1 MMKHSNFKQCKSTIA
16 ATAIMAGCILYI
28 ICSTSD
34 QVSFGDHRRSTDHNG
49 NRFLRSTQTN
59 SIGWVPRP
67 NEYSEP
73 GLAVNGHIYKLHG
86 DFLRQQVTWY
96 KVLSSRRL
104 QLNMAPY
111 RWKSCK
117 KQVDRSRRLL
127 GEHDMYM
134 GDAGFTFNVPD
145 PQDHSKVLQSKYLR
159 FLLEQKDDR
168 SCMWNYSKVSYIL
181 YLSIVLSV

>member
-1 MMKHSNFKQCKSTIA
+1 MMEPSNFKQRKSTIA

-28 ICSTSD
+28 ICSIAD
-34 QVSFGDHRRSTDHNG
+34 QVSFDDHRHSIDHHVNR
-49 NRFLRSTQTN
+49 RFLRSTL
-59 SIGWVPRP
+59 

-134 GDAGFTFNVPD
+134 GDAGFTFHVPD
-145 PQDHSKVLQSKYLR
+145 PQDPSKVLQSKYLR
-159 FLLEQKDDR
+159 FRLEQKDDR
-168 SCMWNYSKVSYIL
+168 SCMWNYSKVRVNKL
-181 YLSIVLSV
+181 YSLGQQSGLTLCI